1 MLYLYIVEV
10 YMEFFG
16 RNIEVKFFKIGVNV
30 IYLFRDNR
38 LDFLFFKFI
47 WLELYVGISMN
58 LYVVFIVVIGYNFC
72 YLYM

>member
-30 IYLFRDNR
+30 IYLFRDNC